1 VTCGVLFGARRRAR
15 ARRRC
20 VPRRVSAK
28 AKARRLAALPT
39 SAINTLE
46 RVLRHQGRK
55 ASSQRHRKS
64 SRWQQR
70 AYVCAVL
77 RRFDNTS
84 LSGYQPLVVIP
95 PVSTRMSAAA
105 PGKTKRIVTT
115 ATHNGSIAVAGAQV
129 SITPSVSR
137 VVFLSHT
144 SRCGGRGRGGARS
157 AARRGVWRL
166 SEWAKALGFEVISP
180 AS

>member
-1 VTCGVLFGARRRAR
+1 MVTCGVLFGTRRRAGARRRG
-15 ARRRC
+15 
-20 VPRRVSAK
+20 VPRQLRN
-28 AKARRLAALPT
+28 R
-39 SAINTLE
+39 LE
-46 RVLRHQGRK
+46 RVLRHQGRS
-55 ASSQRHRKS
+55 ASSQRQRKS

-70 AYVCAVL
+70 AHVCAVF

-84 LSGYQPLVVIP
+84 LNGYQPLVVIP
-95 PVSTRMSAAA
+95 LVSTRMSAAA

-129 SITPSVSR
+129 SSTPSVSR

-157 AARRGVWRL
+157 AARRGVRRV